1 MRNPMNRIER
11 FCYEHP
17 GFGIK
22 NLMMYISIANVAFWV
37 LGAINRPFLSYLS
50 FDAAAILHGQ
60 VWRLVTFMLYP
71 PSTGL
76 LAFIAFYFYY
86 WIGST
91 LEQYWGSG
99 PFTIYFFSGVI
110 LTILY
115 GFLIY
120 FITGSNVRLDS
131 QYIYLSMFFSF
142 AALFPDMQVL
152 FMYIIPIKMKYL
164 AIVDAVFF
172 ALAVI
177 TNPFPVNLLPI
188 VAVLNFFLF
197 CGGDL
202 LSHVRPNRTSRSTVN
217 FRKESRRIRR
227 EQQSKLYTHKCAVCG
242 RTDVDYPNLE
252 FRYCSRCQ
260 GYHCFCID
268 HINNHIHFTE

>member
-11 FCYEHP
+11 FCYNHP
-17 GFGIK
+17 GFGIR

-60 VWRLVTFMLYP
+60 LWRLVTFMLYP

-99 PFTIYFFSGVI
+99 QFTIYFFSGVI

-120 FITGSNVRLDS
+120 FITGTSVRLDS

-152 FMYIIPIKMKYL
+152 FLYIIPIKMKYL

-177 TNPFPVNLLPI
+177 TNPFPVNLLPV

-202 LSHVRPNRTSRSTVN
+202 LGHVRPNRASRSTVN

>member
-17 GFGIK
+17 DFGIR

-37 LGAINRPFLSYLS
+37 LGAINRPFLYYLS

-60 VWRLVTFMLYP
+60 IWRLVTFMLYP

-99 PFTIYFFSGVI
+99 QFTIYFFSGVV

-152 FMYIIPIKMKYL
+152 FMFLIPIKMKYL

-177 TNPFPVNLLPI
+177 TNPFPMNLLPV

-202 LSHVRPNRTSRSTVN
+202 FNHIRPARASRSTVN